1 MTGRER
7 KRKKEK
13 GRCRARMRES
23 KSEEEIRSDR
33 MRKEEKRRESVKI

>member
-7 KRKKEK
+7 KRKKDK
-13 GRCRARMRES
+13 GRCKARMRES